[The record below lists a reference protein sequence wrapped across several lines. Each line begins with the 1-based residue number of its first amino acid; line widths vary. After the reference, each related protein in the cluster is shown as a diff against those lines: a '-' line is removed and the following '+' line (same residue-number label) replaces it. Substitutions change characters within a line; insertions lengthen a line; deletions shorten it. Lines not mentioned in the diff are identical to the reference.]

1 MTAVPTMY
9 AFEVAAFQTVNEF
22 PGGARALGPIV
33 GINGSVLAHKAS
45 LTDEANQLTV
55 LQARKVMQATGDCRM
70 LLGLAQDLDHV
81 CIAVAGLDD
90 IGALEQVIAAST
102 QRFGEYLTAV
112 SAAVSDGVVTTNELR
127 RIDKDLGRCQAELN
141 RLRAACAARMATVKG
156 RR

>member
-1 MTAVPTMY
+1 MTFSGAY
-9 AFEVAAFQTVNEF
+9 SFEVAAFQTVNEF

-33 GINGSVLAHKAS
+33 GINGSVLAHKVS
-45 LTDEANQLTV
+45 LTDAANQLTV
-55 LQARKVMQATGDCRM
+55 PQARTVMRAAGDYRM

-90 IGALEQVIAAST
+90 VGALEQAIASST

-112 SAAVSDGVVTTNELR
+112 SLAISDGVVTTNELR
-127 RIDKDLGRCQAELN
+127 RIDKDLGRCQAALN
-141 RLRAACAARMATVKG
+141 RLRAACAVRLATVKG